1 MISRFVPFVCYST
14 LILKEMSCH
23 FPFKALNVPDFVRN
37 ANSSRFGKWLDLRFS
52 EATVWVG
59 DFPCVFSPI
68 FLELGPLCK
77 ALGMK
82 GCQITSYL
90 LEVTRVCPGSP
101 GTMEISNIL
110 ATIFF
115 TTNEM
120 SPEVDKVKVNVVFTS
135 FSNYYRQEITG
146 GGGLFFC
153 CWCAEIFAY
162 LYGHPQVVGFH
173 VMWRVEGPPTSP
185 LWPGSSWG
193 WIKAIGLKR
202 CCLLPSHGERES
214 VCWGGCMGWK
224 IGGLSH
230 WSHRAQYMFLTFGDI
245 SFEMK

>member
-1 MISRFVPFVCYST
+1 M
-14 LILKEMSCH
+14 
-23 FPFKALNVPDFVRN
+23 PDFVRN

-146 GGGLFFC
+146 GGGLFF
-153 CWCAEIFAY
+153 
-162 LYGHPQVVGFH
+162 VVGVQKFLLIFMDTLRWWVSMSCGELKGH
-173 VMWRVEGPPTSP
+173 RLRLCGQAAHEGELKPLGLRDAAYYRRMASERVY
-185 LWPGSSWG
+185 
-193 WIKAIGLKR
+193 
-202 CCLLPSHGERES
+202 
-214 VCWGGCMGWK
+214 VGGVVWVGKLVVFPIDPIEHNTC
-224 IGGLSH
+224 
-230 WSHRAQYMFLTFGDI
+230 F
-245 SFEMK
+245 